1 MTLIVK
7 RTYMQSLTLLTR
19 TCNAHTLHANGE
31 PLLKQSLVCKWRRD
45 GSTPTFE
52 ASSNLLN
59 DDTDA
64 FVRVIVSSIRKNRAR
79 YALYKK
85 LFDLLDEESVSGA
98 CSGRVLFEK
107 VSRLLKYD

>member
-1 MTLIVK
+1 MPITP
-7 RTYMQSLTLLTR
+7 
-19 TCNAHTLHANGE
+19 HANGE
-31 PLLKQSLVCKWRRD
+31 PFLKQSLVCKWRRD
-45 GSTPTFE
+45 GTPTSE

-64 FVRVIVSSIRKNRAR
+64 FVRVIVSSIRTNRAR

-107 VSRLLKYD
+107 VSRLLKYDSKIFLVHKHTYIYK